1 MRDPLTPDPLAAG
14 PFASAFAPGLLDGRV
29 ALVTGGGSG
38 IGRAA
43 ACQLAALGARVAVV
57 GRRPE
62 PLAAVVDAIHAHL
75 GADPDQPVAMAVSAD
90 VREPEQVDRALD
102 EVLGAWDRVDILVN
116 NAGGQ
121 FVAPAEGISYNGFR
135 AVTRLNLDA
144 TWYMTVQV
152 AVRSMIP
159 HGYGKVVSVVMSP
172 RRAMP
177 GMSHSSAARAAVESL
192 TRTLAVEWGRHGIR
206 INALAPGIIH
216 TDAWE
221 RYGLQPADVARVIP
235 AGALG
240 TAEQVADSIVFLS
253 TPASDYVTG
262 ATLLCDGG
270 LDQTG
275 PGADWGR

>member
-1 MRDPLTPDPLAAG
+1 MPITPDPLAAG
-14 PFASAFAPGLLDGRV
+14 PFASAFAPGLLEGKV

-62 PLAAVVDAIHAHL
+62 PLAEVVDAIHAHL
-75 GADPDQPVAMAVSAD
+75 GADPEQPQAMAVSAD

-121 FVAPAEGISYNGFR
+121 FVSPAEAISYNGFR

-144 TWYMTVQV
+144 TWYVTVQV

-240 TAEQVADSIVFLS
+240 TPEQVADSIVFLS
-253 TPASDYVTG
+253 APASDYVTG